1 MQFLGAIF
9 WSIFGFFR
17 WKKTSF
23 QMKKKFLAT
32 IFLKFIY
39 AIERFLRLSD
49 HWLADKIWDRKIPEM
64 YAACRHA

>member
-1 MQFLGAIF
+1 MEKNKFSNEKKVFGYDFFL
-9 WSIFGFFR
+9 
-17 WKKTSF
+17 
-23 QMKKKFLAT
+23 
-32 IFLKFIY
+32 FIY

>member
-1 MQFLGAIF
+1 
-9 WSIFGFFR
+9 
-17 WKKTSF
+17 
-23 QMKKKFLAT
+23 MKKKFLAT